1 MTAIKQFLHD
11 NHDNIGAIIIAL
23 YFLHLFEVWTR

>member
-1 MTAIKQFLHD
+1 MTAIKQFL
-11 NHDNIGAIIIAL
+11 HDNIGAIIIAL